1 MWLVVGLGNPGS
13 QYEGTRHNVGFDIV
27 DAWANRHGFGVERG
41 EHKALTRR
49 GRARGHDVIVAK
61 PQTFMNLSG
70 DSVGALA
77 RYYKVEPTQLVVVH
91 DELDFAPGEVRLK
104 LGGGHGGHN
113 GLRSIAATMG
123 PDFVRVRVGIGKPPP
138 RMDGADFVLSRARGD
153 EKIALEQA
161 SIVSGEALD
170 AVLDEGVAAAMNR
183 VNRRA

>member
-27 DAWANRHGFGVERG
+27 EAWANRHGLGIERS

-49 GRARGHDVIVAK
+49 GRARGHEVIVAK

-77 RYYKVEPTQLVVVH
+77 RYYKVDPAQVIVVH
-91 DELDFAPGEVRLK
+91 DELDFDPGDVRLK
-104 LGGGHGGHN
+104 MGGGHGGHN

-138 RMDGADFVLSRARGD
+138 RMEGADFVLSRARGD
-153 EKIALEQA
+153 DKIALEQA
-161 SIVSGEALD
+161 SILSGE
-170 AVLDEGVAAAMNR
+170 VLDRVLEDGVAAAMNR
-183 VNRRA
+183 VNRRT